1 MIACVKDSSEIEVF
15 YRFRVGLLIRKWCGA
30 QPNLTHSVW
39 DTTGCDPA
47 VAQICCSVS
56 PERRHRGPQEHSKP
70 YERPQQTR
78 SCLGS
83 ISWFTPHCQCLPL
96 KIALAQLQCW
106 VQPYQTSCA
115 LVSLSLSLFSL
126 FPSLFSFY
134 LDPFLPA
141 FFLTPFDTSAKIHKR
156 ILSEITGI
164 TGKEAVGDRKVCCK
178 QLLQQA

>member
-70 YERPQQTR
+70 YERPQQMR
-78 SCLGS
+78 SCPGS
-83 ISWFTPHCQCLPL
+83 ISWFTPHCQCLPFEDSAGTASVL
-96 KIALAQLQCW
+96 SAAISNEL
-106 VQPYQTSCA
+106 CA
-115 LVSLSLSLFSL
+115 CILIFVSFLSLSISLLFLSGSFSACIFSHTVWYICQNTQAHSL
-126 FPSLFSFY
+126 RNHR
-134 LDPFLPA
+134 D
-141 FFLTPFDTSAKIHKR
+141 HR
-156 ILSEITGI
+156 
-164 TGKEAVGDRKVCCK
+164 
-178 QLLQQA
+178 